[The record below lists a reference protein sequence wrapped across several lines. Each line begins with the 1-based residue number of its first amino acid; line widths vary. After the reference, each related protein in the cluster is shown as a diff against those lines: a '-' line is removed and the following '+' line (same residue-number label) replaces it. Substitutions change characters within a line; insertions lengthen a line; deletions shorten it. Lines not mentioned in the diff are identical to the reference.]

1 LQVLLPN
8 ILGKLNKESQH
19 AKMTCISFGP
29 RFARL
34 QTGYTR
40 WTQRSCVLYS
50 ARQFGLST
58 DESSFESLS
67 KCKYTYQID
76 AKFGAQVC
84 LWSDLYRDW
93 RSLKNTREIAA
104 EKNDRVDLFCFFAA
118 RYKNEFRGSRR
129 LVSPVA
135 KPQIFGEH
143 CNTVCTKFFCCFH
156 TSKKCSLRIWMM
168 PLCHPWATP
177 QNAN

>member
-1 LQVLLPN
+1 MYLLRTAFRTVTNGIHKVDTTKLRFVLSPTVW
-8 ILGKLNKESQH
+8 IEHWWKL
-19 AKMTCISFGP
+19 
-29 RFARL
+29 
-34 QTGYTR
+34 
-40 WTQRSCVLYS
+40 
-50 ARQFGLST
+50 
-58 DESSFESLS
+58 FESLS

-84 LWSDLYRDW
+84 LWSALYRDW